1 MSVFKEV
8 RILTDM
14 KRTTVSLP
22 DELVDALNELR
33 STEEF
38 KGVSYSELIRVLIQR
53 GLAKCKE

>member
-1 MSVFKEV
+1 M
-8 RILTDM
+8 TDM

-53 GLAKCKE
+53 GLAKCEA